1 MQHTICIRSEHSD
14 SAAYPI
20 GSTIGNGHP
29 WWHLVIHVRR
39 QQAHF
44 RLIYSGSMGLGPGA
58 ERLIAWLAKID
69 PEKSPRRTK
78 AQDKH
83 LLIGH
88 AGGFCVFASM
98 L

>member
-1 MQHTICIRSEHSD
+1 M
-14 SAAYPI
+14 
-20 GSTIGNGHP
+20 
-29 WWHLVIHVRR
+29 V
-39 QQAHF
+39 
-44 RLIYSGSMGLGPGA
+44 LGPGA